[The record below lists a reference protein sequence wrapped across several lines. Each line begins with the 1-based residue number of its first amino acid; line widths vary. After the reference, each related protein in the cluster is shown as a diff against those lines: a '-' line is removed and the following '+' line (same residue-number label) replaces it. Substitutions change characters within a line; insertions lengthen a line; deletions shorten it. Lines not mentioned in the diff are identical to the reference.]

1 MLHSSRIFIP
11 KVLIAVLVSMVF
23 VSSYA
28 FAQNVSSEDQEAA
41 AVSEAKGKSDKKI
54 SYKQIPS
61 LFFTARQNEAIVDAM
76 NRRGVA
82 RPVSA
87 EELKALEAGEKVE
100 PDIGIREL
108 SLAGIVYRGEKD
120 WVIWLNDTRVTPDAV
135 PKEVMDLEVFKEYIQ
150 VKWFDQH
157 TNSIYPVRLRPH
169 QRFNLDMRI
178 YLTGES
184 GN

>member
-1 MLHSSRIFIP
+1 MKNFYRLFSFFFIFSVTVFSFLS
-11 KVLIAVLVSMVF
+11 VLLVVD
-23 VSSYA
+23 SYA
-28 FAQNVSSEDQEAA
+28 QSGEIEGEAPEEE
-41 AVSEAKGKSDKKI
+41 STEKPRI

-108 SLAGIVYRGEKD
+108 SLAGIVYRGNED

-184 GN
+184 AN

>member
-1 MLHSSRIFIP
+1 MAGGLSVQKLIFMIFIVS
-11 KVLIAVLVSMVF
+11 VLFL
-23 VSSYA
+23 SSVTVY
-28 FAQNVSSEDQEAA
+28 AQNGRDVEAT
-41 AVSEAKGKSDKKI
+41 EQSDTEKEKPLDFSQI
-54 SYKQIPS
+54 SS
-61 LFFTARQNEAIVDAM
+61 LFFTRSQHEAIVDAM

-82 RPVSA
+82 RPVSP
-87 EELKALEAGEKVE
+87 EELAAMERGENVK

-108 SLAGIVYRGEKD
+108 SLGGIVYRGRDD
-120 WVIWLNDTRVTPDAV
+120 WVIWLNDTRVTPGAV

-150 VKWFDQH
+150 VKWFDEH

-184 GN
+184 VK